1 MDERSTARAKTPWKS
16 PTLHANDTPESGNP
30 SPAASRTQDARS
42 SEAPNVTAQGRS
54 NRSAR
59 PTSSGSAPHAAAPAR
74 VCAFAVVRRVF
85 EEGAY
90 ADQALHG
97 EAGRLDLSPR
107 DHALATRLAYGV
119 VQRRDTL
126 DHVIAALAGRPVG
139 RPQPPPPGPPRP

>member
-30 SPAASRTQDARS
+30 SPAASRAQDARS
-42 SEAPNVTAQGRS
+42 SEAANVAAQGRS

-74 VCAFAVVRRVF
+74 VCAFAVARRVF

-97 EAGRLDLSPR
+97 EPGRLDLSPR

-119 VQRRDTL
+119 VQNAETL
-126 DHVIAALAGRPVG
+126 DHLWDNAVGGTDGRNP
-139 RPQPPPPGPPRP
+139 